1 MNVLGLG
8 LGFGFGGFGFSS
20 VRILKSY
27 KFQVISPPLF
37 VSCFPSPSPLFLY
50 LSFCLLFGATRMINN
65 EASS

>member
-1 MNVLGLG
+1 MNVLRLGLG

-27 KFQVISPPLF
+27 KFQVISLLSSSLAFPRLF
-37 VSCFPSPSPLFLY
+37 H
-50 LSFCLLFGATRMINN
+50 SFSLLFGATRMINN